1 MVFDNGSEF
10 KRDFTPLPKYFD
22 IKPILTTVKNPQA
35 NAPVDLAHQL
45 ILNML
50 VTKDLDK
57 KVCDYIDPWC
67 ETLASIACAIRI
79 YDHFTIGAT

>member
-1 MVFDNGSEF
+1 MLFDNESEF
-10 KRDFTPLPKYFD
+10 KRDFTPLLNYFD

-35 NAPVDLAHQL
+35 NAPVDQVHQL

-57 KVCDYIDPWC
+57 S
-67 ETLASIACAIRI
+67 L
-79 YDHFTIGAT
+79 